1 LSFWYDNWLEEGVL
15 ASLIPTVNIMDTE
28 VHVKDVWQGDS
39 WNFGSLATSIPDDD
53 LKFRIIANPIPSS
66 TYNIRGLSCL
76 AKFCVSGEYKTQLA
90 YSCL

>member
-1 LSFWYDNWLEEGVL
+1 ML

-39 WNFGSLATSIPDDD
+39 WNFGSLATSIHDD

-66 TYNIRGLSCL
+66 TY
-76 AKFCVSGEYKTQLA
+76 VQH
-90 YSCL
+90 

>member
-1 LSFWYDNWLEEGVL
+1 VL

-39 WNFGSLATSIPDDD
+39 WNFGSLATSIHDD

-66 TYNIRGLSCL
+66 TY
-76 AKFCVSGEYKTQLA
+76 VQH
-90 YSCL
+90 

>member
-1 LSFWYDNWLEEGVL
+1 VL

-66 TYNIRGLSCL
+66 TYNIRGLSVWQSSVFRVNTKHHWL
-76 AKFCVSGEYKTQLA
+76 TLV
-90 YSCL
+90 YSSLLEGLFDG

>member
-1 LSFWYDNWLEEGVL
+1 
-15 ASLIPTVNIMDTE
+15 
-28 VHVKDVWQGDS
+28 
-39 WNFGSLATSIPDDD
+39 

-76 AKFCVSGEYKTQLA
+76 TKFCVSGEYKTQLA

>member
-1 LSFWYDNWLEEGVL
+1 ML

-28 VHVKDVWQGDS
+28 VHVKDWQGDS
-39 WNFGSLATSIPDDD
+39 CNFGSLATSIPDD

-76 AKFCVSGEYKTQLA
+76 EKFCFG
-90 YSCL
+90 